1 MQSARIINFLIFLES
16 VKNIFCIV
24 TKFLAS
30 CNCCIK
36 IMKFV
41 YSVSLLT
48 RSHHGFLVFSKPLQG
63 TTVTVC
69 VDKLKCL
76 LQILKKIHP
85 LSVTHVTTKGHADV
99 HCLCCSWSYIDG
111 LVAIEGC
118 VWAKRPTASGSVLIY
133 VDVAWLIETIL
144 KSISHAA
151 PRSHIVVNVLH
162 CYPGQRLSSIVWVA
176 SEGPV
181 WLGGPT
187 VAGGHVCGL

>member
-24 TKFLAS
+24 TKFLAA

-36 IMKFV
+36 IMKFI

-76 LQILKKIHP
+76 LQILKKKSIPCLWLMLP
-85 LSVTHVTTKGHADV
+85 LKAMQMFTVCADPEV
-99 HCLCCSWSYIDG
+99 ILMA
-111 LVAIEGC
+111 LLPLRAV
-118 VWAKRPTASGSVLIY
+118 SGS
-133 VDVAWLIETIL
+133 
-144 KSISHAA
+144 
-151 PRSHIVVNVLH
+151 NVLL
-162 CYPGQRLSSIVWVA
+162 Q
-176 SEGPV
+176 
-181 WLGGPT
+181 LGLYWYMWMS
-187 VAGGHVCGL
+187 HDLLKQYWSQ